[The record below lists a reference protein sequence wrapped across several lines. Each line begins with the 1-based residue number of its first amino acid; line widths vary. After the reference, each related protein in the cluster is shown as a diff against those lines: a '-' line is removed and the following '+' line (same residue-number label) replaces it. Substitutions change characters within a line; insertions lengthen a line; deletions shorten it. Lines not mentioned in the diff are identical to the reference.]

1 MTEGAQPLLP
11 PDDPGAGDAESAALG
26 VPDAAEAGR
35 PRVSVASL
43 LAVEPGQAI
52 DILEQHGVVTL
63 GSMTVKDAAFKA
75 ALGTDDD
82 DLLTAAA
89 PDPQSGPFDW
99 RRFWAARLPAPRA
112 DCRGNQKQVWT
123 ADVEVLARVVAV
135 EDAAKPGPVGLVN
148 LALSRYQVSGD
159 PSIFTVPAVEAVI
172 TYKW

>member
-63 GSMTVKDAAFKA
+63 GSMTVKVGLMLCSVPSRIQPGASSRDAAQDEPVQRMRA
-75 ALGTDDD
+75 PLSLG
-82 DLLTAAA
+82 
-89 PDPQSGPFDW
+89 
-99 RRFWAARLPAPRA
+99 RRA
-112 DCRGNQKQVWT
+112 CRGKGRRT
-123 ADVEVLARVVAV
+123 AVL
-135 EDAAKPGPVGLVN
+135 
-148 LALSRYQVSGD
+148 
-159 PSIFTVPAVEAVI
+159 
-172 TYKW
+172 